1 LIVSKPR
8 TSTLLSFSLFLLIT
22 LVVLIMN
29 AYSIISKQAAW
40 YNYVIA
46 AALIPIG
53 LIVLYRIF
61 IRYKVIRMGNNQVI
75 LSFPVLRRRYQ
86 YPLQEIVSWKE
97 SVVKTGKSSVY
108 KELEV
113 RFADARKLS
122 IGLNE
127 YSEYNR
133 MVQYLNQKAPKKK
146 LTSH

>member
-8 TSTLLSFSLFLLIT
+8 TGTLLSFSLFLLIT
-22 LVVLIMN
+22 LVVFIMN

-75 LSFPVLRRRYQ
+75 LSFPVLRRSYQ

-97 SVVKTGKSSVY
+97 SIVKTGKSSVY

-113 RFADARKLS
+113 RFADTRKLS

-133 MVQYLNQKAPKKK
+133 IVQYLNQKAPKKK

>member
-1 LIVSKPR
+1 
-8 TSTLLSFSLFLLIT
+8 
-22 LVVLIMN
+22 
-29 AYSIISKQAAW
+29 
-40 YNYVIA
+40 
-46 AALIPIG
+46 
-53 LIVLYRIF
+53 
-61 IRYKVIRMGNNQVI
+61 MGNNQVI

-97 SVVKTGKSSVY
+97 SIVKTGKSSVY

>member
-22 LVVLIMN
+22 LVVFFMN

-97 SVVKTGKSSVY
+97 SIVKTGKSSVY

-133 MVQYLNQKAPKKK
+133 IVQYLNQKAPKKK